1 MEMAGMECLTYIFKK
16 FRFEGVP
23 SLLKCAF
30 TFFINIDRNDIFKLL
45 QRYDIDIL
53 DQKTHVQGLA

>member
-1 MEMAGMECLTYIFKK
+1 MECLTYIFFN

-23 SLLKCAF
+23 SILECDF